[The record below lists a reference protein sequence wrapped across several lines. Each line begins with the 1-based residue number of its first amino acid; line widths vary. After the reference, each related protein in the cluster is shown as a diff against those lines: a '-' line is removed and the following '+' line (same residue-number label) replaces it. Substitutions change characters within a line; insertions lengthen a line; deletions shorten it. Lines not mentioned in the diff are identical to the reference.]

1 MNVFDDPLALSEE
14 DWKRC
19 FAVDLEG
26 AWNGARAADAG
37 AGRGQH
43 RQHRLRARPQNHSRL
58 LPYPVAKHA
67 LIGMT
72 RLGLEYAARGIRV
85 NSISPGLIVTDMI
98 ERHFAAC
105 PIRKPSA
112 PARPPCCPANASA
125 SRKKWRPPPCS
136 WPATKPLHQRHRH
149 PDRRRPLPVVPR
161 VIFPSATPKALFAL
175 RRAFCS
181 SAKCLP

>member
-1 MNVFDDPLALSEE
+1 M
-14 DWKRC
+14 
-19 FAVDLEG
+19 
-26 AWNGARAADAG
+26 RA
-37 AGRGQH
+37 
-43 RQHRLRARPQNHSRL
+43 
-58 LPYPVAKHA
+58 
-67 LIGMT
+67 
-72 RLGLEYAARGIRV
+72 LGLEYAARGIRV

-136 WPATKPLHQRHRH
+136 SPATKPLHQRHRH

-161 VIFPSATPKALFAL
+161 VIFPDHAAALFAL
-175 RRAFCS
+175 PVGFFFRKVFAL
-181 SAKCLP
+181 KCPKVVPIIGTR